1 MHVSLI
7 TDDTRDIGAYAERAN
22 KLPKSRPRVE
32 ADFKAVH
39 GTAVLKDK
47 DTCVEDGSIVQ
58 LLALLTREAELGSQV
73 RVGGQELL

>member
-7 TDDTRDIGAYAERAN
+7 TDDTRDTAASAEHAD
-22 KLPKSRPRVE
+22 KLPKLRPRVE

-39 GTAVLKDK
+39 GAAVLKDK

>member
-1 MHVSLI
+1 MHVSII
-7 TDDTRDIGAYAERAN
+7 TGDSRDVAACAKRTD
-22 KLPKSRPRVE
+22 KLPKPRPRVE